1 MLLKGKSA
9 LITGASR
16 GLGRAV
22 AERFC
27 EEGATELALWARDM
41 TRLEEVRSELEKKGC
56 KIWTASVDLGNVEMI
71 DKAFN
76 SFLAESGGPPDILVN
91 CAAQPT
97 LDDLVNVKVEDF
109 DTTFAVNVKGAF
121 FVTKAVV
128 KALIDKKKEGSIV
141 HLSSVSGK
149 TGAAYGSVYSASK
162 AAVIAMVQALS
173 KELAPFNIRINAVCP
188 GAMDTD
194 MLHKGSIDVMA
205 KRFNSTHDAMLKGII
220 STIPQKRILDPG
232 EVADFI
238 AFLASDRAKAMTGQ
252 SINIASGMEVH

>member
-1 MLLKGKSA
+1 MLLKGKVA

-22 AERFC
+22 ANRFC
-27 EEGATELALWARDM
+27 EEGARELALWARDM
-41 TRLEEVRSELEKKGC
+41 TRLDEVRRELEKKGC
-56 KIWTASVDLGNVEMI
+56 IIRTASVDLGNVETI
-71 DKAFN
+71 ERAFDK
-76 SFLAESGGPPDILVN
+76 FLDESGAPPDILVN
-91 CAAQPT
+91 CAARPT
-97 LDDLVNVKVEDF
+97 LDDLVHISVEEF
-109 DTTFAVNVKGAF
+109 DTTFAVNVRGAF
-121 FVTKAVV
+121 FLTKAVV
-128 KALIDKKKEGSIV
+128 KALLEKKKEASII
-141 HLSSVSGK
+141 HISSVTGK
-149 TGAAYGSVYSASK
+149 TGSAYGSVYSASK

-194 MLHKGSIDVMA
+194 MLHKDSIEVMA

-220 STIPQKRILDPG
+220 STIPQKRILDPM

-252 SINIASGMEVH
+252 SINVASGMEVH